1 MREVNK
7 DFIACIHNN
16 GRRAKYCEYEIED
29 FSYKIEELKD
39 FVRSSSRSVSEIK
52 SKYRELFTFKFW
64 WQGYCLENEYNDVEY
79 TVVSD
84 PLDVFVEYEKEL
96 KREIK
101 IINSEYKDIKAELIK
116 EGKRNFAVLEK
127 KQKKDLEI
135 IEKQLLEEYTEDF
148 LEAVKEAKD
157 AINYELTLNKIRDN
171 AKVVAY
177 SSDQKGWSDFS
188 FLKINKDLGIQVK
201 TNFCYGNSSYFIVTI
216 IYKDVPIVPYSYIV
230 TYYNARAID
239 IIRGTKWFA
248 RRRSSWKPAL
258 EFAVECAND
267 AKKDPV
273 KFINDFLVSELGTLI
288 AKLGEM
294 VKNPDC
300 FVPNLKESESNE
312 VGLNYIHGM
321 DIESML
327 IYEDEMPLTITAIK
341 VTDSLSYITGL
352 KKLVDDFEYIEK
364 HIDKILKYNRRIK
377 KNIIDLEKKVNITL
391 PAFEKECSTIESKMK
406 KLDKTIK
413 PYKDELKKLTSRVN
427 QARKRE
433 RIVEDYIDDNPEY
446 EQLLLKEE
454 KLINALAD
462 AQSRLYKRRRFS
474 NKLNAL
480 VELIDRKT
488 TEELK

>member
-29 FSYKIEELKD
+29 FSYKIEELED

-52 SKYRELFTFKFW
+52 SKYRELFPFKFW

-79 TVVSD
+79 TVVSN

-116 EGKRNFAVLEK
+116 EGKRNFAALEK
-127 KQKKDLEI
+127 KQKKALEI
-135 IEKQLLEEYTEDF
+135 IEKQLLEEYAEDF

-258 EFAVECAND
+258 EFAIECANE
-267 AKKDPV
+267 AKNEPV
-273 KFINDFLVSELGTLI
+273 KFVNDFITSELDTLVTRI
-288 AKLGEM
+288 SKF

-300 FVPNLKESESNE
+300 IIPILKENDSTE
-312 VGLNYIHGM
+312 VELSYIHGI

-327 IYEDEMPLTITAIK
+327 IYEDEMSPAITAIK
-341 VTDSLSYITGL
+341 VTDSLSYISSL
-352 KKLVDDFEYIEK
+352 NKLVDDFEPISKYLG
-364 HIDKILKYNRRIK
+364 KILYWNRRLK
-377 KNIIDLEKKVNITL
+377 KTIIELLNKVNDTL
-391 PAFEKECSTIESKMK
+391 PTFEKECTNIESKIRRV
-406 KLDKTIK
+406 DKAIK
-413 PYKDELKKLTSRVN
+413 PHQDAINKLTSRVR
-427 QARKRE
+427 QSRQYE
-433 RIVEDYIDDNPEY
+433 RLIEGYTDNHPEY
-446 EQLLLKEE
+446 E
-454 KLINALAD
+454 KLIFRKEILTKDLETAND
-462 AQSRLYKRRRFS
+462 RLLKRRRFA
-474 NKLNAL
+474 NKLSS
-480 VELIDRKT
+480 LIEYIDSKL
-488 TEELK
+488 TEGL